1 MNNIVLQAL
10 RERRSIRRYKAE
22 QITDEELTAVLEA
35 GTWAPTAKGMQDPW
49 IVAVQN
55 PELLHR
61 ISEMNRFLLHSA
73 LRFRIK
79 KAKKSSH
86 YPMML
91 LIMMISRLRFRMP

>member
-61 ISEMNRFLLHSA
+61 ISEMNRKVWGTDTDPF
-73 LRFRIK
+73 
-79 KAKKSSH
+79 
-86 YPMML
+86 
-91 LIMMISRLRFRMP
+91 